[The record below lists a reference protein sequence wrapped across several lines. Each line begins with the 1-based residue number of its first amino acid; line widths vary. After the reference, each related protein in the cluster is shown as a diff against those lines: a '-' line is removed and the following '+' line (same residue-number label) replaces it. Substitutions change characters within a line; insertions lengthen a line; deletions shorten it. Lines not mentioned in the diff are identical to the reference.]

1 MLTAKS
7 LTVVT
12 KKWRFSATVSP
23 FPFGKLDANKNKVL
37 IDVAIQPLYDA
48 DADVVA
54 PHGIIGQAYDG
65 DGLAVDGKMDGT
77 KSGESTT
84 AAQAEGAIE
93 GTWEDYIMA
102 GNFATDFKYSRFGL
116 AKAAPRDVSKLAGAK
131 KAAAAGSREAVG
143 ATDRESPEAPLL
155 AVQ

>member
-1 MLTAKS
+1 MLAAS
-7 LTVVT
+7 ERVPL
-12 KKWRFSATVSP
+12 
-23 FPFGKLDANKNKVL
+23 
-37 IDVAIQPLYDA
+37 DVAIQPLYDA

-65 DGLAVDGKMDGT
+65 DGLAVDGKMDEH
-77 KSGESTT
+77 KSAGAESTT

-102 GNFATDFKYSRFGL
+102 GKFATDFKYSRFGL
-116 AKAAPRDVSKLAGAK
+116 ARAAPRDVSKLSGAK
-131 KAAAAGSREAVG
+131 RAAAAGSRGVVG
-143 ATDRESPEAPLL
+143 ASDRESPRSPLL